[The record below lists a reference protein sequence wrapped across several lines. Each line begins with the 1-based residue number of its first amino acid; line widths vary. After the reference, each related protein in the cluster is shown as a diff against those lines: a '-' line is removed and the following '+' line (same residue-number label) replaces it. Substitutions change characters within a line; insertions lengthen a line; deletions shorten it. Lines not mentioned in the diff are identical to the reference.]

1 MVDRQD
7 DGTAPLLR
15 GAMTESLK
23 QASQALQGPQ
33 LPPLAG
39 PDRDALRS
47 VVSAVCDELRHSKQ
61 RLDQFVQSDRQH
73 VDALNGLLPALR
85 QVADTLAVLG
95 FGQPRKV
102 IIDQVAVI
110 QGLSQGQREPDDAV
124 LMDVAG
130 ALLYVEA
137 TLAGMVGASD
147 GGEREAITPQAADQD
162 ADMVQIH
169 RVVLIE
175 SRACLQEALDLIDDC
190 LDSVP
195 SLEHGSVH
203 SSEHS
208 PAHGAEHSSEPGPE
222 HGLQHRPESHQ
233 VLHAVPALLDQVRGA
248 LEMIGLQRAA
258 DLLRRCRTHALQ
270 HWQGATGLSKDPHVE
285 TLASAL
291 TAIDFY
297 LGRRVDNPQSP
308 VDTALGVAEEN
319 LARLSLLPAPAPV
332 VHSGPDSD
340 SDPVPEAIPGPSTP
354 SMSRA
359 VDIDPIDD
367 ELRGIFLEEAIELS
381 AQARDRLAEWRQD
394 PAAHG
399 AALIDLRRCLHTLK
413 GSGRMVAASVAS
425 EMCWAAEHLLN
436 RIVDHCVEP
445 GPAVFQAVEQVL
457 AQLPALLDDFAHGT
471 QHRHPAVEPLVQRL
485 VALTEGQL
493 APDSQL
499 EAIAISAAGVFDAD
513 GFDRQLLEIFRH
525 EALTHLATLEGFLRT
540 AADSG
545 SLPVSDAT
553 QRAVH
558 TLKGS
563 AWMAG
568 VLPIAALAT
577 AMDRMVREFKS
588 HRWPI
593 EAPQVQL
600 LRRVVE
606 AFKASVQRLP
616 AEPLAVIE
624 GAEALI
630 GEFVQQV
637 LARLEQGDEASDA
650 PQRLIREPQLISRFL
665 EQGMD
670 ILLDADNRLDHWQQH
685 PAQRDDLTALLDD
698 LTTLGQGAHLA
709 DLTEMDEL
717 CEALLDVYGAV
728 EESSVA
734 VSEEFFAMARQ
745 AHEALINMLD
755 QVAAG
760 QEIDP
765 QPEPINAL
773 RDLLESGLAPDATG
787 LVEHGTGRITELG
800 SAISALDSATAPDLA
815 ASIAPV
821 ARGIVGENLASPTSV
836 SDVPDRG
843 QAPSLQGSAALDEV
857 AELFVEEARDI
868 LTSADQALQ
877 RWLAEP
883 DNLTPLTAL
892 RHDLETLDGGAQM
905 AEVAP
910 VSALAEAL
918 SPLYLGVQDKRL
930 QPDERLG
937 ALLSE
942 AHATLAALLRQYQA
956 GEALTDPQAL
966 VLALAAWRQGAS
978 SAISESLQSASRQ
991 AEQET
996 ADPDNELLE
1005 IFLEEAS
1012 DILESA
1018 GEALLRWR
1026 GEPQNSLEVENLL
1039 RDLHTVKGGA
1049 RMVEISAIGDL
1060 THELEFLYESVSAGT
1075 LQPGSALFT
1084 LLQKGQDRLAQML
1097 DLARSGQPVPQAS
1110 TLIEVIRTFSSP
1122 PEPAPAAVVAPI
1134 VPGAPEGIAS
1144 GPERGQADMVKVPA
1158 EVLDTLGNLAGE
1170 ASIIRSRVEQ
1180 QVNDSQSAL
1189 LEMDIT
1195 LERMREQLR
1204 RLDTE
1209 AQARVLS
1216 RRANEPDRQGYED
1229 FDPLEMDRHSQ
1240 LQQLSRSLFEAA
1252 SDLSELRDTL
1262 SARAHDAQT
1271 LLGHQARVNT
1281 DLQEGLM
1288 RTRMVP
1294 FGRLLPRLQRI
1305 VRQVADEL
1313 GKQVEFDI
1321 GNPDG
1326 EMDRSVLERMIAP
1339 LEHMLRNAVDH
1350 GLESTEVRQAAGKPA
1365 QGRISLKL
1373 VHEGSEVVLEM
1384 SDDGAGVPLAAVRH
1398 KAIKRGL
1405 LDPASDVSDHDI
1417 LQFILQ
1423 PGFSTAAKVTQIS
1436 GRGLGM
1442 DVVHEEVK
1450 QLGGSMTI
1458 HSSTGS
1464 GATFQIRL
1472 PFSVSV
1478 NRALM
1483 VQCAD
1488 ELYAVPLNTIE
1499 GIVRVPPAEL
1509 AARYNDAD
1517 PHYVYGGQ
1525 DFELRYLGDLLHC
1538 NERPPLLGQTLPVP
1552 LLLIRSH
1559 DHQVAVQ
1566 VDALAGSREIVV
1578 KSLGVQMAAVQGLSG
1593 ATIQGDGRVVLILD
1607 LLAQIRAHQ
1616 ARQIHGALHSEERAY
1631 GPVEPPQP
1639 RPLLVMV
1646 VDDSVTVRKVTSRLL
1661 ERHGMQVLTAR
1672 DGVEALALLREQRPD
1687 VLLLDIEMP
1696 RMDGFEVAMQIRR
1709 DPRLVDLPIIMITSR
1724 TGNKHRDRAL
1734 AIGVNDFLGKPY
1746 QEAQLLDSIAQW
1758 SGQHA

>member
-15 GAMTESLK
+15 GAMTETLK
-23 QASQALQGPQ
+23 QASQALLGPQ
-33 LPPLAG
+33 LAPLAG

-73 VDALNGLLPALR
+73 VDELNSLLPALR

-102 IIDQVAVI
+102 IIDQVSVI
-110 QGLSQGQREPDDAV
+110 QGLSQGQRDPDDAV

-137 TLAGMVGASD
+137 TLAGMIGASE
-147 GGEREAITPQAADQD
+147 GGEREVTTLEAADQG

-169 RVVLIE
+169 RMVLIE

-190 LDSVP
+190 LDSGAG
-195 SLEHGSVH
+195 LEG
-203 SSEHS
+203 
-208 PAHGAEHSSEPGPE
+208 GPE
-222 HGLQHRPESHQ
+222 PHQ
-233 VLHAVPALLDQVRGA
+233 ALHAVPDLLDQVRGA
-248 LEMIGLQRAA
+248 LEMIDLQRAA
-258 DLLRRCRTHALQ
+258 DLLRRCRTHTLQ
-270 HWQGATGLSKDPHVE
+270 HWQGAAGLSRDPHVE
-285 TLASAL
+285 ALASAL

-319 LARLSLLPAPAPV
+319 LARLSVLPAPTPPV
-332 VHSGPDSD
+332 LQPE
-340 SDPVPEAIPGPSTP
+340 PVPQVAPRPVAPSIA
-354 SMSRA
+354 RA
-359 VDIDPIDD
+359 ADIDPIDD
-367 ELRGIFLEEAIELS
+367 ELRAIFLEEAVELS
-381 AQARDRLAEWRQD
+381 AQARASLAEWRQD
-394 PAAHG
+394 SAAHG

-413 GSGRMVAASVAS
+413 GGGRMVAASVTS

-436 RIVDHCVEP
+436 RIVDHCVAP
-445 GPAVFQAVEQVL
+445 GPAVFQAIEQLL
-457 AQLPALLDDFAHGT
+457 AQLPALLDDFAHDT
-471 QHRHPAVEPLVQRL
+471 QRHHTAVEPLVQRL
-485 VALTEGQL
+485 VALSEGQL
-493 APDSQL
+493 APDSL
-499 EAIAISAAGVFDAD
+499 VEAITLSAAGVFDAD

-545 SLPVSDAT
+545 SLPVSDAA

-593 EAPQVQL
+593 EAAQVQL

-606 AFKASVQRLP
+606 AFKASARRLP

-637 LARLEQGDEASDA
+637 LARSEQGDEGGAA
-650 PQRLIREPQLISRFL
+650 VQRLKQEPQLISRFL

-685 PAQRDDLTALLDD
+685 PAQREDLTALLDE

-709 DLTEMDEL
+709 DLLAMDGL

-728 EESSVA
+728 EESSVG
-734 VSEEFFAMARQ
+734 VSEDFFATARQ
-745 AHEALINMLD
+745 AHEALVNMLD

-765 QPEPINAL
+765 QPGPIDAL
-773 RDLLESGLAPDATG
+773 RKLLESGLAADATG
-787 LVEHGTGRITELG
+787 LVEHGTGRITELS
-800 SAISALDSATAPDLA
+800 SAINALDSTD
-815 ASIAPV
+815 PV
-821 ARGIVGENLASPTSV
+821 ARGLVPENHPGPINV
-836 SDVPDRG
+836 SGTANRG
-843 QAPSLQGSAALDEV
+843 QAPSLSGTPALDEV
-857 AELFVEEARDI
+857 AGLFLEEARDI
-868 LTSADQALQ
+868 LASADQALQ

-883 DNLTPLTAL
+883 ANGAPLTAL

-918 SPLYLGVQDKRL
+918 LSVYLGVQDQRL
-930 QPDERLG
+930 RADERLS
-937 ALLSE
+937 ALLFE

-956 GEALTDPQAL
+956 GEPLSDPQAL
-966 VLALAAWRQGAS
+966 VLALSAWRHGATS
-978 SAISESLQSASRQ
+978 PISESLQSASRQ
-991 AEQET
+991 TALEA

-1039 RDLHTVKGGA
+1039 RDLHTLKGGA
-1049 RMVEISAIGDL
+1049 RMVEIAAIGDL

-1075 LQPGSALFT
+1075 LAPGSALFA

-1097 DLARSGQPVPQAS
+1097 DLVRGGQPIPQAS
-1110 TLIEVIRTFSSP
+1110 TLIEAIRTFSSP
-1122 PEPAPAAVVAPI
+1122 PEPAPAVVAAPI
-1134 VPGAPEGIAS
+1134 VANAPEGIAS
-1144 GPERGQADMVKVPA
+1144 SAERGQADLVKVPA
-1158 EVLDTLGNLAGE
+1158 EVLDILGNLAGE

-1180 QVNDSQSAL
+1180 QVNDGQGAL

-1216 RRANEPDRQGYED
+1216 RRASEPDRHGYED

-1262 SARAHDAQT
+1262 SALAHDAQT

-1326 EMDRSVLERMIAP
+1326 EIDRSVLERMIAP

-1350 GLESTEVRQAAGKPA
+1350 GLESTEARLAAGKPA
-1365 QGRISLKL
+1365 QGRISLSL

-1405 LDPASDVSDHDI
+1405 LDPTSDVSDHDI

-1464 GATFQIRL
+1464 GATFRIRL

-1509 AARYNDAD
+1509 AARYNAAD
-1517 PHYVYGGQ
+1517 PHYLYGGQ

-1538 NERPPLLGQTLPVP
+1538 NERPTLLGQTLAVP

-1616 ARQIHGALHSEERAY
+1616 ARQIHGALHSADRVY
-1631 GPVEPPQP
+1631 GPVEQVQP

-1672 DGVEALALLREQRPD
+1672 DGVEALALLHEQRPD

-1696 RMDGFEVAMQIRR
+1696 RMDGFEVATHIRR
-1709 DPRLVDLPIIMITSR
+1709 DPNLLDLPIIMITSR
-1724 TGNKHRDRAL
+1724 TGAKHRDRAL
-1734 AIGVNDFLGKPY
+1734 AIGVNDYLGKPY
-1746 QEAQLLDSIAQW
+1746 QEAQLLDSIAQL

>member
-1 MVDRQD
+1 
-7 DGTAPLLR
+7 
-15 GAMTESLK
+15 
-23 QASQALQGPQ
+23 
-33 LPPLAG
+33 
-39 PDRDALRS
+39 
-47 VVSAVCDELRHSKQ
+47 
-61 RLDQFVQSDRQH
+61 
-73 VDALNGLLPALR
+73 
-85 QVADTLAVLG
+85 
-95 FGQPRKV
+95 
-102 IIDQVAVI
+102 
-110 QGLSQGQREPDDAV
+110 
-124 LMDVAG
+124 
-130 ALLYVEA
+130 
-137 TLAGMVGASD
+137 
-147 GGEREAITPQAADQD
+147 
-162 ADMVQIH
+162 
-169 RVVLIE
+169 
-175 SRACLQEALDLIDDC
+175 
-190 LDSVP
+190 
-195 SLEHGSVH
+195 
-203 SSEHS
+203 
-208 PAHGAEHSSEPGPE
+208 
-222 HGLQHRPESHQ
+222 
-233 VLHAVPALLDQVRGA
+233 
-248 LEMIGLQRAA
+248 
-258 DLLRRCRTHALQ
+258 
-270 HWQGATGLSKDPHVE
+270 
-285 TLASAL
+285 
-291 TAIDFY
+291 
-297 LGRRVDNPQSP
+297 
-308 VDTALGVAEEN
+308 
-319 LARLSLLPAPAPV
+319 LAR
-332 VHSGPDSD
+332 
-340 SDPVPEAIPGPSTP
+340 T
-354 SMSRA
+354 
-359 VDIDPIDD
+359 
-367 ELRGIFLEEAIELS
+367 ELGEEG
-381 AQARDRLAEWRQD
+381 
-394 PAAHG
+394 G
-399 AALIDLRRCLHTLK
+399 AA
-413 GSGRMVAASVAS
+413 
-425 EMCWAAEHLLN
+425 
-436 RIVDHCVEP
+436 
-445 GPAVFQAVEQVL
+445 
-457 AQLPALLDDFAHGT
+457 
-471 QHRHPAVEPLVQRL
+471 VQRL
-485 VALTEGQL
+485 KQ
-493 APDSQL
+493 
-499 EAIAISAAGVFDAD
+499 
-513 GFDRQLLEIFRH
+513 
-525 EALTHLATLEGFLRT
+525 
-540 AADSG
+540 
-545 SLPVSDAT
+545 
-553 QRAVH
+553 
-558 TLKGS
+558 
-563 AWMAG
+563 
-568 VLPIAALAT
+568 
-577 AMDRMVREFKS
+577 
-588 HRWPI
+588 
-593 EAPQVQL
+593 
-600 LRRVVE
+600 
-606 AFKASVQRLP
+606 
-616 AEPLAVIE
+616 
-624 GAEALI
+624 
-630 GEFVQQV
+630 
-637 LARLEQGDEASDA
+637 
-650 PQRLIREPQLISRFL
+650 EPQLISRFL

-685 PAQRDDLTALLDD
+685 PAQREDLTALLDE

-709 DLTEMDEL
+709 DLLEMDEL

-728 EESSVA
+728 EESSVG
-734 VSEEFFAMARQ
+734 VSEGFFATARQ
-745 AHEALINMLD
+745 AHEALVNMLD

-765 QPEPINAL
+765 QPGQIDAL
-773 RDLLESGLAPDATG
+773 RALLESGLAPDATG
-787 LVEHGTGRITELG
+787 LVEHGTGRITELS
-800 SAISALDSATAPDLA
+800 SAISALDRATAKEIIG
-815 ASIAPV
+815 STEPV
-821 ARGIVGENLASPTSV
+821 ARGLAPENPTQSIEV
-836 SDVPDRG
+836 SDSPNRG
-843 QAPSLQGSAALDEV
+843 QATSLQGSASELDEV
-857 AELFVEEARDI
+857 AELFLEEARDI
-868 LTSADQALQ
+868 LASADQALQ

-883 DNLTPLTAL
+883 ANVAPLTAL
-892 RHDLETLDGGAQM
+892 RHDLDTLDGGAQM

-918 SPLYLGVQDKRL
+918 LPLYQGLQDQRL
-930 QPDERLG
+930 RADERLG
-937 ALLSE
+937 ALLTE

-956 GEALTDPQAL
+956 GEPLSDPQVL
-966 VLALAAWRQGAS
+966 VLALSTWRQGATS
-978 SAISESLQSASRQ
+978 PISESLQGASRQ
-991 AEQET
+991 TALEA

-1039 RDLHTVKGGA
+1039 RDLHTLKGGA
-1049 RMVEISAIGDL
+1049 RMVEIAAIGDL

-1075 LQPGSALFT
+1075 LAPGSALFT

-1097 DLARSGQPVPQAS
+1097 DLVRSGQPVPQAS
-1110 TLIEVIRTFSSP
+1110 PLIEAIRTFSSP
-1122 PEPAPAAVVAPI
+1122 PEPELAVVAAPI
-1134 VPGAPEGIAS
+1134 VANAPEGIAS
-1144 GPERGQADMVKVPA
+1144 GADRAQADLVKVPA
-1158 EVLDTLGNLAGE
+1158 EVLDILGNLAGE

-1180 QVNDSQSAL
+1180 QVNDGQGAL

-1216 RRANEPDRQGYED
+1216 RRASEPDRHGYED

-1262 SARAHDAQT
+1262 SALAHDAQT

-1326 EMDRSVLERMIAP
+1326 EIDRSVLERMIAP

-1350 GLESTEVRQAAGKPA
+1350 GLESTEARLAAGKPA
-1365 QGRISLKL
+1365 QGRISLNL

-1405 LDPASDVSDHDI
+1405 LDPTSDVSDHDI

-1464 GATFQIRL
+1464 GATFRIRL

-1509 AARYNDAD
+1509 AVHYNAAD

-1538 NERPPLLGQTLPVP
+1538 NERPTLLGQTLAVP

-1616 ARQIHGALHSEERAY
+1616 ARQIHGALHSADRVY
-1631 GPVEPPQP
+1631 GPVEQAQP

-1672 DGVEALALLREQRPD
+1672 DGVEALALLHEQRPD

-1696 RMDGFEVAMQIRR
+1696 RMDGFEVATQIRR
-1709 DPRLVDLPIIMITSR
+1709 DPNLLDLPIIMITSR
-1724 TGNKHRDRAL
+1724 TGAKHRDRAL
-1734 AIGVNDFLGKPY
+1734 AIGVNDYLGKPY
-1746 QEAQLLDSIAQW
+1746 QEAQLLDSIAQL

>member
-7 DGTAPLLR
+7 DGTVPLLR
-15 GAMTESLK
+15 GAMAESLK
-23 QASQALQGPQ
+23 QASQALLGPQ

-61 RLDQFVQSDRQH
+61 RLDEFVQSDRQH
-73 VDALNGLLPALR
+73 VDELNGLLPALR

-102 IIDQVAVI
+102 IIDQVTVI
-110 QGLSQGQREPDDAV
+110 QGLSQGQREPNDAV

-137 TLAGMVGASD
+137 TLAGMIGASEED
-147 GGEREAITPQAADQD
+147 EREVLSPDSAEQG

-190 LDSVP
+190 LDNGSDPEPSATHDAEPHQALRVVP
-195 SLEHGSVH
+195 E
-203 SSEHS
+203 
-208 PAHGAEHSSEPGPE
+208 
-222 HGLQHRPESHQ
+222 
-233 VLHAVPALLDQVRGA
+233 LLDQVRGA

-258 DLLRRCRTHALQ
+258 DLLRRCRSHALQ
-270 HWQGATGLSKDPHVE
+270 HWQGPSGLSQDPHVE
-285 TLASAL
+285 ALASAL

-308 VDTALGVAEEN
+308 AGTALAVAEEN
-319 LARLSLLPAPAPV
+319 LARLAPLPASTSAPIQRTEAIADIA
-332 VHSGPDSD
+332 PEPLTI
-340 SDPVPEAIPGPSTP
+340 PVP
-354 SMSRA
+354 RA

-367 ELRGIFLEEAIELS
+367 ELRAIFLEEAAELS
-381 AQARDRLAEWRQD
+381 ALARDSLAEWRQD

-399 AALIDLRRCLHTLK
+399 VAVIDLRRCLHTLK

-436 RIVDHCVEP
+436 RVVEHCVEP
-445 GPAVFQAVEQVL
+445 GPAVFQAIEQLL
-457 AQLPALLDDFAHGT
+457 AQLPALLDDFAHDT
-471 QHRHPAVEPLVQRL
+471 RRQHPAVETLVQRL
-485 VALTEGQL
+485 TALAEGQV
-493 APDSQL
+493 APDAPL
-499 EAIAISAAGVFDAD
+499 EAIALSAAGLFDAD

-540 AADSG
+540 AADSS
-545 SLPVSDAT
+545 SLPVSDAM

-593 EAPQVQL
+593 EAAQMQL
-600 LRRVVE
+600 LRQVLE
-606 AFKASVQRLP
+606 AFKASVRRLP

-624 GAEALI
+624 GAEALM

-637 LARLEQGDEASDA
+637 EARLQRGDQGSVE
-650 PQRLIREPQLISRFL
+650 PQWPVREPQLISRFL

-670 ILLDADNRLDHWQQH
+670 ILLDAESVLEHWRQH
-685 PAQRDDLTALLDD
+685 PAQRQDLTALLDE

-709 DLTEMDEL
+709 DLVEMDEL

-734 VSEEFFAMARQ
+734 VSEPFFAAAHQ

-765 QPEPINAL
+765 QPGQIAGL
-773 RDLLESGLAPDATG
+773 RELLESGLAPGATG
-787 LVEHGTGRITELG
+787 LVEHGSGRITELS
-800 SAISALDSATAPDLA
+800 SAIRGLDSITAAAPNKLADATAPNHFSDA
-815 ASIAPV
+815 GEPA
-821 ARGIVGENLASPTSV
+821 ARGLAPKISL
-836 SDVPDRG
+836 PDPG
-843 QAPSLQGSAALDEV
+843 QAPSLPDDAPALDEV
-857 AELFVEEARDI
+857 AELFLEQAWDI
-868 LTSADQALQ
+868 LASADQALQ
-877 RWLAEP
+877 RWLSEP
-883 DNLTPLTAL
+883 DNSSPLTTL

-910 VSALAEAL
+910 IGALAEAL
-918 SPLYLGVQDKRL
+918 LPLYLGLQDKRL
-930 QPDERLG
+930 QADERLG
-937 ALLSE
+937 ALLTE
-942 AHATLAALLRQYQA
+942 AHGALAALLRQYRA
-956 GEALTDPQAL
+956 GASLSDPQAL
-966 VLALAAWRQGAS
+966 LAALSAWRRGAAS
-978 SAISESLQSASRQ
+978 PASESLQHASRQ
-991 AEQET
+991 AALDT
-996 ADPDNELLE
+996 PGPDHELLE

-1012 DILESA
+1012 DIIESA
-1018 GEALLRWR
+1018 SAALLRWR

-1039 RDLHTVKGGA
+1039 RDLHTLKGGA
-1049 RMVEISAIGDL
+1049 RMVEITAIGDL

-1075 LQPGSALFT
+1075 LQAGHALFA

-1097 DLARSGQPVPQAS
+1097 DLVRSGQPVPQAS
-1110 TLIEVIRTFSSP
+1110 GLIDAIRTFSSL
-1122 PEPAPAAVVAPI
+1122 PEPAPATVPI
-1134 VPGAPEGIAS
+1134 TPGTAEGIAS

-1170 ASIIRSRVEQ
+1170 ASIIRSRIEQ
-1180 QVNDSQSAL
+1180 QVNDGQAAL

-1216 RRANEPDRQGYED
+1216 RRASEPDRQGYED

-1252 SDLSELRDTL
+1252 SDLFELKDTL
-1262 SARAHDAQT
+1262 SARALDAQT

-1305 VRQVADEL
+1305 IRQVADEL

-1350 GLESTEVRQAAGKPA
+1350 GLESTEARLAAGKPA

-1464 GATFQIRL
+1464 GATFRIRL
-1472 PFSVSV
+1472 PFSVSI

-1483 VQCAD
+1483 VQCGD
-1488 ELYAVPLNTIE
+1488 ELYAVPLNTVE

-1509 AARYNDAD
+1509 AARYQSPGAR
-1517 PHYVYGGQ
+1517 YVYGGQ
-1525 DFELRYLGDLLHC
+1525 DYELRYLGDLLHC
-1538 NERPPLLGQTLPVP
+1538 AQRPPLLGQTPAVP

-1559 DHQVAVQ
+1559 DQQVAVQ

-1578 KSLGVQMAAVQGLSG
+1578 KGLGVQMAAVQGLSG

-1616 ARQIHGALHSEERAY
+1616 ARQIHGALHNEERFHGAA
-1631 GPVEPPQP
+1631 EPAAPK
-1639 RPLLVMV
+1639 PLVVMV

-1696 RMDGFEVAMQIRR
+1696 RMDGFEVATQIRR
-1709 DPRLVDLPIIMITSR
+1709 DPQLVDLPIIMITSR
-1724 TGNKHRDRAL
+1724 TGAKHRDRAL
-1734 AIGVNDFLGKPY
+1734 AIGVNDYLGKPY

-1758 SGQHA
+1758 SAQHA

>member
-15 GAMTESLK
+15 GAMAESLK
-23 QASQALQGPQ
+23 QASQALLGPQ

-39 PDRDALRS
+39 TDRDALRS

-102 IIDQVAVI
+102 IIDQVSVI
-110 QGLSQGQREPDDAV
+110 QGLSQGQREPGDAV

-137 TLAGMVGASD
+137 TLAGMIGAGD
-147 GGEREAITPQAADQD
+147 GAEREVISPQAPDQD

-195 SLEHGSVH
+195 GPERGVEHG
-203 SSEHS
+203 
-208 PAHGAEHSSEPGPE
+208 
-222 HGLQHRPESHQ
+222 PESGPAQQQ
-233 VLHAVPALLDQVRGA
+233 VLNAVPTLLDQVRGA

-258 DLLRRCRTHALQ
+258 NLLRRCRTHAL
-270 HWQGATGLSKDPHVE
+270 HYWQGADGLSQDPHVE
-285 TLASAL
+285 ALASAL

-319 LARLSLLPAPAPV
+319 LARLSLLPAPTPTPVVEADPLPVAAAEPVAVPV
-332 VHSGPDSD
+332 VHAADS
-340 SDPVPEAIPGPSTP
+340 
-354 SMSRA
+354 
-359 VDIDPIDD
+359 DPIDD
-367 ELRGIFLEEAIELS
+367 ELRAIFLEEAIELS
-381 AQARDRLAEWRQD
+381 AQARDSLAEWRQD

-399 AALIDLRRCLHTLK
+399 PALIELRRCLHTLK
-413 GSGRMVAASVAS
+413 GSGRMVEASIAS

-436 RIVDHCVEP
+436 RIVDHCVQP
-445 GPAVFQAVEQVL
+445 GAAVFQALEQVL
-457 AQLPALLDDFAHGT
+457 AQLPALLDDFAHDT
-471 QHRHPAVEPLVQRL
+471 QRRHPAVDPLVQRL
-485 VALTEGQL
+485 VALSEGQL

-499 EAIAISAAGVFDAD
+499 EAITLSAAGVFDAD

-540 AADSG
+540 AADNG
-545 SLPVSDAT
+545 ALPVSDAA

-593 EAPQVQL
+593 EVAQVQL

-637 LARLEQGDEASDA
+637 LERLEQGDEASDA
-650 PQRLIREPQLISRFL
+650 PQRLTREPQLISRFL

-685 PAQRDDLTALLDD
+685 PAQRDDLTALLDG
-698 LTTLGQGAHLA
+698 LTTLEQGAHLA
-709 DLTEMDEL
+709 DLMDMDEL

-734 VSEEFFAMARQ
+734 ISEEFFATVRQ

-765 QPEPINAL
+765 QPEQISGL
-773 RDLLESGLAPDATG
+773 RELLEGGLAPDATG
-787 LVEHGTGRITELG
+787 LVEHGTGRITELA
-800 SAISALDSATAPDLA
+800 SAISALDSATATDLVDAKDFA
-815 ASIAPV
+815 APTASV
-821 ARGIVGENLASPTSV
+821 ARGLVRENRPSPSSG
-836 SDVPDRG
+836 SDVPNRG
-843 QAPSLQGSAALDEV
+843 QAPSLQGSTALDEV

-868 LTSADQALQ
+868 LGSADQALQ

-918 SPLYLGVQDKRL
+918 LPLYLGVQDKRL
-930 QPDERLG
+930 QADERLG

-956 GEALTDPQAL
+956 GEALSDPQAL

-991 AEQET
+991 AAQDT

-1039 RDLHTVKGGA
+1039 RDLHTLKGGA
-1049 RMVEISAIGDL
+1049 RMVEIAAIGDL
-1060 THELEFLYESVSAGT
+1060 THELEFLYESASAGT
-1075 LQPGSALFT
+1075 LQPGSALFK

-1097 DLARSGQPVPQAS
+1097 DLVRSGQPVPQAS
-1110 TLIEVIRTFSSP
+1110 TLIEAIRTFSSP
-1122 PEPAPAAVVAPI
+1122 PEPVPAAVVAPI
-1134 VPGAPEGIAS
+1134 VAGAPEGAVS
-1144 GPERGQADMVKVPA
+1144 GTERGQADMVKVPA

-1216 RRANEPDRQGYED
+1216 RRASEPDRLGYED

-1350 GLESTEVRQAAGKPA
+1350 GLESTAVRLAAGKPA
-1365 QGRISLKL
+1365 QGRISLQL

-1464 GATFQIRL
+1464 GATFRIRL

-1509 AARYNDAD
+1509 AARYNAAD

-1616 ARQIHGALHSEERAY
+1616 ARQIHGALHSEERVY
-1631 GPVEPPQP
+1631 GPVEQAQP

-1696 RMDGFEVAMQIRR
+1696 RMDGFEVATQIRR
-1709 DPRLVDLPIIMITSR
+1709 DPRLRDLPIIMITSR
-1724 TGNKHRDRAL
+1724 TGAKHRDRAL
-1734 AIGVNDFLGKPY
+1734 AIGVNDYLGKPY
-1746 QEAQLLDSIAQW
+1746 QETQLLDSIAQW

>member
-1 MVDRQD
+1 V
-7 DGTAPLLR
+7 G
-15 GAMTESLK
+15 
-23 QASQALQGPQ
+23 
-33 LPPLAG
+33 
-39 PDRDALRS
+39 
-47 VVSAVCDELRHSKQ
+47 VS
-61 RLDQFVQSDRQH
+61 
-73 VDALNGLLPALR
+73 
-85 QVADTLAVLG
+85 
-95 FGQPRKV
+95 
-102 IIDQVAVI
+102 
-110 QGLSQGQREPDDAV
+110 
-124 LMDVAG
+124 
-130 ALLYVEA
+130 
-137 TLAGMVGASD
+137 
-147 GGEREAITPQAADQD
+147 
-162 ADMVQIH
+162 
-169 RVVLIE
+169 
-175 SRACLQEALDLIDDC
+175 
-190 LDSVP
+190 
-195 SLEHGSVH
+195 
-203 SSEHS
+203 
-208 PAHGAEHSSEPGPE
+208 
-222 HGLQHRPESHQ
+222 
-233 VLHAVPALLDQVRGA
+233 
-248 LEMIGLQRAA
+248 
-258 DLLRRCRTHALQ
+258 
-270 HWQGATGLSKDPHVE
+270 
-285 TLASAL
+285 
-291 TAIDFY
+291 
-297 LGRRVDNPQSP
+297 
-308 VDTALGVAEEN
+308 
-319 LARLSLLPAPAPV
+319 
-332 VHSGPDSD
+332 
-340 SDPVPEAIPGPSTP
+340 
-354 SMSRA
+354 
-359 VDIDPIDD
+359 
-367 ELRGIFLEEAIELS
+367 
-381 AQARDRLAEWRQD
+381 
-394 PAAHG
+394 
-399 AALIDLRRCLHTLK
+399 
-413 GSGRMVAASVAS
+413 
-425 EMCWAAEHLLN
+425 
-436 RIVDHCVEP
+436 
-445 GPAVFQAVEQVL
+445 
-457 AQLPALLDDFAHGT
+457 
-471 QHRHPAVEPLVQRL
+471 
-485 VALTEGQL
+485 
-493 APDSQL
+493 
-499 EAIAISAAGVFDAD
+499 
-513 GFDRQLLEIFRH
+513 
-525 EALTHLATLEGFLRT
+525 EGFF
-540 AADSG
+540 
-545 SLPVSDAT
+545 AT
-553 QRAVH
+553 
-558 TLKGS
+558 
-563 AWMAG
+563 
-568 VLPIAALAT
+568 
-577 AMDRMVREFKS
+577 
-588 HRWPI
+588 
-593 EAPQVQL
+593 
-600 LRRVVE
+600 
-606 AFKASVQRLP
+606 
-616 AEPLAVIE
+616 
-624 GAEALI
+624 
-630 GEFVQQV
+630 
-637 LARLEQGDEASDA
+637 
-650 PQRLIREPQLISRFL
+650 
-665 EQGMD
+665 
-670 ILLDADNRLDHWQQH
+670 
-685 PAQRDDLTALLDD
+685 
-698 LTTLGQGAHLA
+698 
-709 DLTEMDEL
+709 
-717 CEALLDVYGAV
+717 
-728 EESSVA
+728 
-734 VSEEFFAMARQ
+734 ARQ
-745 AHEALINMLD
+745 AHEALVNMLD

-765 QPEPINAL
+765 QPGQIDAL
-773 RDLLESGLAPDATG
+773 RELLESGLAPDATG
-787 LVEHGTGRITELG
+787 LVEHGTGRITELS
-800 SAISALDSATAPDLA
+800 SAINALDASSTDPVVRELAPEGAVRVHRGVSAEAP
-815 ASIAPV
+815 
-821 ARGIVGENLASPTSV
+821 RE
-836 SDVPDRG
+836 
-843 QAPSLQGSAALDEV
+843 QAPSPHSRVLSSGQPLDEV
-857 AELFVEEARDI
+857 AELFLEEARDI
-868 LTSADQALQ
+868 LASADQALQ

-883 DNLTPLTAL
+883 DNVAPLTAL

-918 SPLYLGVQDKRL
+918 LPLYLGVQDQRL
-930 QPDERLG
+930 RADEHLG

-956 GEALTDPQAL
+956 GELLSDPQAL
-966 VLALAAWRQGAS
+966 VLALSAWRQGATS
-978 SAISESLQSASRQ
+978 PISESLHSASRQ
-991 AEQET
+991 TALEA

-1039 RDLHTVKGGA
+1039 RDLHTLKGGA
-1049 RMVEISAIGDL
+1049 RMVEIAAIGDL

-1075 LQPGSALFT
+1075 LAPGSALFT

-1097 DLARSGQPVPQAS
+1097 DLVRSGQPVPQAG
-1110 TLIEVIRTFSSP
+1110 TLIEAIRTFSSP
-1122 PEPAPAAVVAPI
+1122 PEPAPAVVAAPI
-1134 VPGAPEGIAS
+1134 VASAPEGIAS
-1144 GPERGQADMVKVPA
+1144 GAERGQADLVKVPA
-1158 EVLDTLGNLAGE
+1158 EVLDILGNLAGE

-1180 QVNDSQSAL
+1180 QVNDGQGAL

-1216 RRANEPDRQGYED
+1216 RRASEPDRHGYED

-1262 SARAHDAQT
+1262 SALAHDAQT

-1326 EMDRSVLERMIAP
+1326 EIDRSVLERMIAP

-1350 GLESTEVRQAAGKPA
+1350 GLESTEARLAAGKPA
-1365 QGRISLKL
+1365 PGRISLNL

-1405 LDPASDVSDHDI
+1405 LDPTSDVSDHDI

-1464 GATFQIRL
+1464 GATFRIRL

-1509 AARYNDAD
+1509 AARYNAAD

-1538 NERPPLLGQTLPVP
+1538 NERPTLLGQTLAVP

-1616 ARQIHGALHSEERAY
+1616 ARQIHGALHSADRVY
-1631 GPVEPPQP
+1631 GPVEQAQP

-1672 DGVEALALLREQRPD
+1672 DGVEALALLHEQRPD

-1696 RMDGFEVAMQIRR
+1696 RMDGFEVATQIRR
-1709 DPRLVDLPIIMITSR
+1709 DPNLLDLPIIMITSR
-1724 TGNKHRDRAL
+1724 TGAKHRDRAL
-1734 AIGVNDFLGKPY
+1734 AIGVNDYLGKPY
-1746 QEAQLLDSIAQW
+1746 QEAQLLDSIAQL